1 MELLERSG
9 DSSRTLIE
17 LDVGLSGVYNWAARA
32 HCFIVIST
40 LMPRLEKRWYL
51 SSRIVALE
59 IHKLCD
65 DAEYSQS
72 D

>member
-1 MELLERSG
+1 MEPLKRCG

-17 LDVGLSGVYNWAARA
+17 LDVGLSDVYNKATGA
-32 HCFIVIST
+32 HCFIVISP
-40 LMPRLEKRWYL
+40 LMRRLEKRWYL
-51 SSRIVALE
+51 SSRIVALV